1 MTMASIPRNNRGRRL
16 RLAVAGAAVLTAL
29 TVATAGAVVAAP
41 PAAVSVDITRQLPAP
56 AALAQSTSLPSA
68 DLGLAAS
75 RQTPADAN
83 GAFLRSRKGRFTPL
97 GGIPGAAA
105 SGHVNINNR
114 GQTVGFYLDAQGV
127 IRSFVKDWRG
137 G

>member
-1 MTMASIPRNNRGRRL
+1 MASIPRNNRGRRL

-41 PAAVSVDITRQLPAP
+41 PAAVSVDITPQLPAP

-75 RQTPADAN
+75 RQTPADPMAPSSVP
-83 GAFLRSRKGRFTPL
+83 AR
-97 GGIPGAAA
+97 AA
-105 SGHVNINNR
+105 SPRWVASPAPR
-114 GQTVGFYLDAQGV
+114 LPATSTSTTAARQSASTWTPRA
-127 IRSFVKDWRG
+127 
-137 G
+137 